1 MKYQYPNKY
10 NQLSVCDSVD
20 NLTAFFYHNNIRT
33 HLQSKILARL
43 IIYLNIVIVSVVSSQ
58 SPNNHIQIT
67 SSDSLI
73 RLNLFLFPCFICRC
87 FLFCICLFLFML
99 NPRCFLLH
107 QLSSIQ
113 SPTFLVG
120 VTQLCLSVNGVSL
133 IDFVLVLPFI
143 ASEQRLYSFSSCICQ
158 FSLGHHLQLGL
169 YQCFSLFF

>member
-67 SSDSLI
+67 SSDI
-73 RLNLFLFPCFICRC
+73 PI
-87 FLFCICLFLFML
+87 
-99 NPRCFLLH
+99 
-107 QLSSIQ
+107 
-113 SPTFLVG
+113 
-120 VTQLCLSVNGVSL
+120 
-133 IDFVLVLPFI
+133 
-143 ASEQRLYSFSSCICQ
+143 
-158 FSLGHHLQLGL
+158 
-169 YQCFSLFF
+169 